1 MMKRKFLAVVLPI
14 IGCATV
20 VGSGFSAWYFGET
33 TGVSKDGQFG
43 VNIAI
48 TDEVTDATG
57 SLTIGG
63 DIKEFDT
70 YTLLLDQGGHA
81 NLTNLDS
88 GIMLTKGVTL
98 PDQVEVT
105 YPDQVEETT
114 GNDWNFTISYN
125 GKSNTTIKDLYDA
138 GLQIRFEIKI
148 NLTANLSYYVGVK
161 SGARVKLTSQTGSLD
176 TQLDA
181 FETSDNGV
189 SYSTEHVLV
198 GDSLTATEAI
208 YNFSLDMNTKG
219 KDEKYSNA
227 LFEYKSKPVNDKQYS
242 AMCDALNNQTISF
255 VVSAHLENAGAH
267 LESAETG
274 A

>member
-20 VGSGFSAWYFGET
+20 VGSGFGAWYFGET

-43 VNIAI
+43 VDIAI

-63 DIKEFDT
+63 DIKEFDE

-98 PDQVEVT
+98 PEQVEVT
-105 YPDQVEETT
+105 YPDQVEKTD
-114 GNDWNFTISYN
+114 GNDWNFEISYN

-161 SGARVKLTSQTGSLD
+161 SGAKVKLTSTTGGLNTDLD
-176 TQLDA
+176 S
-181 FETSDNGV
+181 FKTSDNGV
-189 SYSTEHVLV
+189 SYSTEYVLV
-198 GDSLTATEAI
+198 GDSLEVTEAK
-208 YNFSLDMNTKG
+208 YNFTLDMDTKG

-227 LFEYKSKPVNDKQYS
+227 LFEYKSKPANPKQYS
-242 AMCDALNNQTISF
+242 DMCSALAGQTISF

-267 LESAETG
+267 LESAGTG

>member
-20 VGSGFSAWYFGET
+20 VGSGFGAWYFGET
-33 TGVSKDGQFG
+33 TNASKTGQFG

-63 DIKEFDT
+63 DIEEFKE

-81 NLTNLDS
+81 NLTNRDS
-88 GIMLTKGVTL
+88 GIMLTKGTKL
-98 PDQVEVT
+98 PDQEKVT
-105 YPDQVEETT
+105 YPDQVKETD

-125 GKSNTTIKDLYDA
+125 GKSSTTIKDLYDA

-161 SGARVKLTSQTGSLD
+161 SGAKVKLTSTTGGLNTDLD
-176 TQLDA
+176 P
-181 FETSDNGV
+181 FKTSDNGV
-189 SYSTEHVLV
+189 SYSTNYVLV
-198 GDSLTATEAI
+198 GDSLEVTEAI
-208 YNFSLDMNTKG
+208 YSFSLDMDTTG

-227 LFEYKSKPVNDKQYS
+227 LFEYKSKPVNDEQYS
-242 AMCDALNNQTISF
+242 AMCSALNNQTISF
-255 VVSAHLENAGAH
+255 VVTAHLENAGAH
-267 LESAETG
+267 LENAG